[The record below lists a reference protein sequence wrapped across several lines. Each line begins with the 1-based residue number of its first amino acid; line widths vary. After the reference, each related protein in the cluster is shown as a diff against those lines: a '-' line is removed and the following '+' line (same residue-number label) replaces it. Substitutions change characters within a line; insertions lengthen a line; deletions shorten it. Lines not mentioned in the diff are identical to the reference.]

1 MFEIKK
7 KSEPMPYYHKP
18 PMRFRDFEIHYNR
31 DYSLNHIVR
40 NKHSYYEFYFLIS
53 GDVTYY
59 IEDREFDL
67 KPGAI
72 ILIAPEQYH
81 QATINT
87 RTGQA
92 YERYVLWLDPE
103 YLKRLSTD
111 KSDLLLPFQK
121 TYITSAHIQLTR
133 DMQILINNLLE
144 MILTSSVSKEY
155 GADLLTNSYI
165 IELLVH
171 IARMKLFQQDTY
183 LDQRLNDNPENSPI
197 ITNTLNYINSH
208 IYEDIR
214 IQDITDYLYI
224 SRSYLSRVFNEEM
237 GLSVHQFI
245 AKKKLFL
252 ARQDLLGGTPVK
264 EICQKYSFGNYSS
277 FYRAFRTEFGQSPR
291 AVRKNV

>member
-1 MFEIKK
+1 M
-7 KSEPMPYYHKP
+7 
-18 PMRFRDFEIHYNR
+18 
-31 DYSLNHIVR
+31 
-40 NKHSYYEFYFLIS
+40 IS

-144 MILTSSVSKEY
+144 MILTSSVSQEY